1 MKKLINLFLVLVVGL
16 MLSACAS
23 LETSY
28 AVTKKGVQTFVSDE
42 KREKYHTKDLDKI
55 VTGTYSIIRGISN
68 KEFDQTIDNAA
79 FETDRE
85 LETEMRSLEVDYE

>member
-28 AVTKKGVQTFVSDE
+28 AVTKKGVQTFVSDK
-42 KREKYHTKDLDKI
+42 KRDKFHTKDLDKI
-55 VTGTYSIIRGISN
+55 VTGAYSII
-68 KEFDQTIDNAA
+68 K
-79 FETDRE
+79 DRKSKSKNE
-85 LETEMRSLEVDYE
+85 